1 MPTTFFDIHRK
12 VGFQMKITAT
22 LLMLLVLFSPNALAQ
37 EYTRWN
43 LPEGAVVRLGKGSIR
58 GISYSPDGT
67 LLAVAGTAG
76 LWLYDGTTHQEVALL
91 RGHTDW
97 VLSVAFSPDGRTL
110 ASGGRDGTVRLW
122 DPVTSEQIRTLPG
135 HTGWVESVAFSPDG
149 KTLASG
155 ELDGTGAAVGS
166 RDGRTDTNTH

>member
-43 LPEGAVVRLGKGSIR
+43 LPEGAVARLGKGSIR

-91 RGHTDW
+91 RGHTG
-97 VLSVAFSPDGRTL
+97 LGLKRSI
-110 ASGGRDGTVRLW
+110 
-122 DPVTSEQIRTLPG
+122 QPG
-135 HTGWVESVAFSPDG
+135 WQDA
-149 KTLASG
+149 
-155 ELDGTGAAVGS
+155 
-166 RDGRTDTNTH
+166 R

>member
-1 MPTTFFDIHRK
+1 
-12 VGFQMKITAT
+12 MKTMMT
-22 LLMLLVLFSPNALAQ
+22 LLTLLALFSPITPAQ

-43 LPEGAVVRLGKGSIR
+43 LPEGAVARLGKGSIR

-97 VLSVAFSPDGRTL
+97 VLSVAFSPDGGTL

-122 DPVTSEQIRTLPG
+122 DPVTSEQMRNPHRTYRLGRKRSVQPG
-135 HTGWVESVAFSPDG
+135 WEDACQWGVGRD
-149 KTLASG
+149 
-155 ELDGTGAAVGS
+155 GAAVGY